1 MMGDVCSLVGPLVGE
16 TNCVAIRLVSS
27 LPFLSVCSRR
37 RQKLT
42 KGKAGEGSVQ
52 SCGPLISV
60 CLKVV

>member
-1 MMGDVCSLVGPLVGE
+1 MEEGGRQGE
-16 TNCVAIRLVSS
+16 GASEPIRVAIRLVSS
-27 LPFLSVCSRR
+27 PPFPSVCSRR

-52 SCGPLISV
+52 SCRPLISV